1 MVRSTYKDKV
11 QCALNI
17 AKNKSKIR
25 KFQDHVTI
33 MERNG
38 MVSLVATDGFVLAN
52 YSLWPG
58 VGGEPFLV
66 SSQNL
71 SDAISRGDE
80 HFRESLPSLKCDGP
94 CLTESRVQGCLPRP
108 TDFSFVVETKRLIEW
123 CRLAKNLATGTSLP
137 QLIIA
142 ADAEKFAIIALLRG
156 EYTVGEEEGA
166 PVLLWEGDHKYYGV
180 QNHDRMANPVLF
192 AFRPEKLL
200 KGLAIDCQFSRIFVP
215 DSGGKSLTVALTRY
229 IDEQF
234 FTDAGAFVATDFACV
249 ALSSTSVTVDT
260 WRALSRQN
268 ERERVSQL
276 NSLAM
281 AIESWR

>member
-1 MVRSTYKDKV
+1 MKRSTYKDKL

-25 KFQDHVTI
+25 TLQDHVTI
-33 MERNG
+33 MVRNG

-52 YSLWPG
+52 YSLWPA

-66 SSQNL
+66 SSQSL

-80 HFRESLPSLKCDGP
+80 HFRESLPSLKCESLKCDEP
-94 CLTESRVQGCLPRP
+94 CLTESMVQGCLPNP
-108 TDFSFVVETKRLIEW
+108 TDFSFVVETKLLIDW
-123 CRLAKNLATGTSLP
+123 CKLAKNLVTGISLP

-166 PVLLWEGDHKYYGV
+166 PVLLWEDDHKYYCV

-200 KGLAIDCQFSRIFVP
+200 KTLAIDCRFSRIFVP
-215 DSGGKSLTVALTRY
+215 DSSGKSLTVALTRY
-229 IDEQF
+229 IGEQF

-260 WRALSRQN
+260 WQAL
-268 ERERVSQL
+268 REKIRL
-276 NSLAM
+276 
-281 AIESWR
+281 